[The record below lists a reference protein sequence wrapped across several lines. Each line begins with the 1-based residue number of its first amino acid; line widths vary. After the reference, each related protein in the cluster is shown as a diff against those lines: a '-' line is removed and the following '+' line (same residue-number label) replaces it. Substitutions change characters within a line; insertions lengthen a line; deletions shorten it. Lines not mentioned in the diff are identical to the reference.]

1 MFEGLAAKHNCDEKQ
16 EVKKMTIQTSPLR
29 EQILQK
35 RKKRNRKILL
45 FLLMG
50 AVLLAAV
57 ITAVVLLVNQPKPE
71 QQPTGP
77 WLKEIRP
84 TQAGGAYSYQVTGG
98 ITAEQAQCPLPCYTF
113 IPPAGYNQ
121 VLNAQEDANTLSYH
135 YTDLYSTLGKEGFV
149 RWDCENFASIWE
161 EDYQHWVEFGNVRS
175 EEVQEDRIRFEQ
187 QFAMDGVTVDFEE
200 GVTPARWKLGDSTLY
215 YGSNGETTQII
226 WIYENSLL
234 SLTTTQIL
242 DQGAVLDWVTSQ
254 MDYTQAQPIYTS
266 SLTLVRGESFQE
278 YNARNPGEEEYY
290 IQCFRAEGNPK
301 LPEDIA
307 PYDFAVPP
315 EGFSQ
320 TTQSGSEEEVFRT
333 PDALKGYT
341 TRYRG
346 EDGRIQIYNHAGST
360 PVLELDSMVIQ
371 GESINGVVYQPV
383 EDVTVN
389 GQPGFYYQDG
399 NTSKLAWIT
408 DYLTVELY
416 YEGQITKEELLALGE
431 SLVPKPTEAQPDE
444 AGQ

>member
-1 MFEGLAAKHNCDEKQ
+1 M
-16 EVKKMTIQTSPLR
+16 
-29 EQILQK
+29 
-35 RKKRNRKILL
+35 
-45 FLLMG
+45 
-50 AVLLAAV
+50 
-57 ITAVVLLVNQPKPE
+57 
-71 QQPTGP
+71 
-77 WLKEIRP
+77 
-84 TQAGGAYSYQVTGG
+84 
-98 ITAEQAQCPLPCYTF
+98 
-113 IPPAGYNQ
+113 
-121 VLNAQEDANTLSYH
+121 
-135 YTDLYSTLGKEGFV
+135 
-149 RWDCENFASIWE
+149 
-161 EDYQHWVEFGNVRS
+161 
-175 EEVQEDRIRFEQ
+175 
-187 QFAMDGVTVDFEE
+187 
-200 GVTPARWKLGDSTLY
+200 
-215 YGSNGETTQII
+215 
-226 WIYENSLL
+226 
-234 SLTTTQIL
+234 
-242 DQGAVLDWVTSQ
+242 DWVTSQ
-254 MDYTQAQPIYTS
+254 MDYTQVQPIYTS

-290 IQCFRAEGNPK
+290 IQCFRAEGNPQ

-371 GESINGVVYQPV
+371 GESINGVAYQPV

-389 GQPGFYYQDG
+389 GHPGFYYQDG
-399 NTSKLAWIT
+399 NISKLAWVT

-416 YEGQITKEELLALGE
+416 YMGQITKEELLALGE

-444 AGQ
+444 ADQ